1 MRCLLPTVSC
11 WVGLFIA
18 SSGLGQR
25 PPVTEASGITRHG
38 DTLLIVDDG
47 YRGVYFRVHLENDT
61 GPIIRLA
68 EKRIETVSL
77 PHAALATD
85 LESIALLGDGRV
97 AVLSERLRALFGA
110 EGVIAEY
117 GSPMAEFGKRGL
129 EGLAVR
135 PQKDGSSKIAVL
147 WEGGYPEYE
156 QVPEQLRGRTG
167 RLPMRPKVQVHTLER
182 GALDILV
189 RGPKST
195 ELEVPS
201 PRGRPPRAQR
211 FRAPDLVWHQG
222 PGGCWG
228 FIVLLS
234 SHNSLGKREYRHHW
248 LQRFSARGSRIGE
261 PIDLDRMMPED
272 LKGVNWEGLGWFEK
286 GKSLVI
292 VHESHPV
299 PNAVAYVV
307 QLPPQWRPLSPGQT
321 TFTHWLKRETDYYV
335 EGPDKKS
342 PADGS
347 LAAGTKVTMLE
358 RDGKYCLVRT
368 DENLTVYIAQKRLKP
383 YQPD

>member
-1 MRCLLPTVSC
+1 MHCRFPTTAC
-11 WVGLFIA
+11 WVGLLIA
-18 SSGLGQR
+18 PAGLGQN
-25 PPVTEASGITRHG
+25 PSVTEASGITRHG

-47 YRGVYFRVHLENDT
+47 HRGVYFRVHLENDT

-68 EKRIETVSL
+68 EKRIETISL
-77 PHAALATD
+77 PRAALATD
-85 LESIALLGDGRV
+85 LEAIDVLADGRV
-97 AVLSERLRALFGA
+97 VVLSERLRALFGS

-117 GSPMAEFGKRGL
+117 DGPMSEFGKKGL
-129 EGLAVR
+129 EGLAVQ
-135 PQKDGSSKIAVL
+135 PQADGSSKIAVL

-156 QVPEQLRGRTG
+156 QVPEQLRRRLG
-167 RLPMRPKVQVHTLER
+167 RLPMRPVVQVHSLRAGE
-182 GALDILV
+182 LDILV
-189 RGPKST
+189 RGPNFT
-195 ELEVPS
+195 ELDVVS
-201 PRGRPPRAQR
+201 PRGRAPRAQR

-222 PGGCWG
+222 PGGRWG

-248 LQRFSARGSRIGE
+248 LQRFSERGSRIGE

-292 VHESHPV
+292 VHESHPA

-368 DENLTVYIAQKRLKP
+368 GDNLTVYVAQKRLKP

>member
-1 MRCLLPTVSC
+1 MHCRFPTTAC
-11 WVGLFIA
+11 WVGLLIA
-18 SSGLGQR
+18 SAGLGQN

-47 YRGVYFRVHLENDT
+47 HRGVYFRVHLESDT

-68 EKRIETVSL
+68 EKRIETISL

-85 LESIALLGDGRV
+85 LEAIDVLADGRV
-97 AVLSERLRALFGA
+97 VVLSERLRALFGS

-117 GSPMAEFGKRGL
+117 DGPMSEFGKKGL
-129 EGLAVR
+129 EGLAVQ
-135 PQKDGSSKIAVL
+135 PQADGSSKIAVL
-147 WEGGYPEYE
+147 WEGGYPIYE
-156 QVPEQLRGRTG
+156 QVPEQLRRRLG
-167 RLPMRPKVQVHTLER
+167 RLPMRPVVQVHSLRAGE
-182 GALDILV
+182 LDILV
-189 RGPKST
+189 RGPNFT
-195 ELEVPS
+195 ELDVVS
-201 PRGRPPRAQR
+201 PRGRAPRAQR

-222 PGGCWG
+222 PGGRWG

-248 LQRFSARGSRIGE
+248 LQRFSERGSRIGE

-292 VHESHPV
+292 VHESHPA

-307 QLPPQWRPLSPGQT
+307 QLPPQWQPLSPAPT
-321 TFTHWLKRETDYYV
+321 AFTHWLERETSYYLD
-335 EGPDKKS
+335 GPDKKS

-368 DENLTVYIAQKRLKP
+368 DENLSVYVARKRLKP